1 MTTCMERD
9 QLTNT
14 ARQTLSAIQ
23 RFIDEMTTALDRG
36 HPKELAKL
44 DQSLEAAFG
53 EKERAFGR
61 LEQHRKDH
69 GC

>member
-1 MTTCMERD
+1 MTTCKERD

-14 ARQTLSAIQ
+14 ARRALSQIVG
-23 RFIDEMTTALDRG
+23 FIDALTTALDRG
-36 HPKELAKL
+36 HMKELATL
-44 DQSLEAAFG
+44 DQSLETAFG